1 MAQGL
6 VLDGK
11 EYVILKRREY
21 DAIMAELG
29 DKLPPLPEPDADG
42 LTPAVEYGRALLA
55 RKIIQRR
62 EAAGL
67 SQRSLARAAKLR
79 VETLNRAE
87 RAKVNPD
94 EKTLRKIM
102 RALDKAESSAARKG
116 R

>member
-11 EYVILKRREY
+11 EYVILKRKEY
-21 DAIMAELG
+21 DAIIAELG
-29 DKLPPLPEPDADG
+29 DKLPPLPEPDAEG

-62 EAAGL
+62 EAVGM
-67 SQRSLARAAKLR
+67 SQAALARAAKLR

-87 RAKVNPD
+87 RGKVNPD
-94 EKTLRKIM
+94 ERTLSRIM
-102 RALDKAESSAARKG
+102 RALEKAESAKSRKG